1 MENARRILNE
11 NESKRATTVRNGIGT
26 AMFNIFSVHVISLI
40 IAGLSLVAVF
50 IYIPFVSD
58 YAYWFLMAAYIM
70 QAGHRG

>member
-1 MENARRILNE
+1 
-11 NESKRATTVRNGIGT
+11 
-26 AMFNIFSVHVISLI
+26 MFNIFSVHVISLI

-50 IYIPFVSD
+50 IYIPIVSD